1 MRRNSAFSLIETMLA
16 ILILGTGLVGL
27 THGITAAL
35 RASKESELQT
45 KAALFA
51 AGQIEILRAE
61 SFILE
66 GDTDGDC
73 GPGLANYTW
82 RQMVKPA
89 GLEGL
94 FDVEVIVQDAE
105 TAKEVYALRTLLFD
119 MPLSTTEDDTTT
131 KRKDPTRE
139 RERPRR

>member
-1 MRRNSAFSLIETMLA
+1 MRRNSAFSLIETMVA

-27 THGITAAL
+27 TQGITAAL
-35 RASKESELQT
+35 RASKECELQT
-45 KAALFA
+45 KAAVFA

-61 SFILE
+61 NFVLE

-73 GPGLANYTW
+73 GPGLANFTW
-82 RQMVKPA
+82 RQSVKPA

-94 FDVEVIVQDAE
+94 FDVEVIVQEPE
-105 TAKEVYALRTLLFD
+105 TGKDVYALRTLLFD
-119 MPLSTTEDDTTT
+119 MPLSTTDDTTT

-139 RERPRR
+139 RERLRR

>member
-1 MRRNSAFSLIETMLA
+1 MQAERGFSLIETMLA

-27 THGITAAL
+27 THGITGAL

-66 GDTDGDC
+66 GETDGDC
-73 GPGLANYTW
+73 GSGLANYGW
-82 RQMVKPA
+82 RQTVTP
-89 GLEGL
+89 GSIEGL
-94 FDVEVIVQDAE
+94 FDVQVVVQESD
-105 TAKEVYALRTLLFD
+105 TGKEVYTLRTLLFD
-119 MPLSTTEDDTTT
+119 QPLSSTDEET
-131 KRKDPTRE
+131 KKKPT
-139 RERPRR
+139 ERPRR

>member
-1 MRRNSAFSLIETMLA
+1 MRQNSAFSLIETMLA

-27 THGITAAL
+27 TQGITAAL

-51 AGQIEILRAE
+51 SGQIETLRAE
-61 SFILE
+61 SFIVE

-73 GPGLANYTW
+73 GPGLENYTW
-82 RQMVKPA
+82 QQTVKPA

-94 FDVEVIVQDAE
+94 FDVQVIVRESE

-119 MPLSTTEDDTTT
+119 MPLSTTEEDTAT
-131 KRKDPTRE
+131 KRKDPSRE
-139 RERPRR
+139 RERRRR

>member
-1 MRRNSAFSLIETMLA
+1 MIMRAQRGFSLIETMLA
-16 ILILGTGLVGL
+16 ILILGTGLAGL

-66 GDTDGDC
+66 GETDGDC
-73 GPGLANYTW
+73 GSGLANYGW
-82 RQMVKPA
+82 RQTVKP
-89 GLEGL
+89 GSIEGL
-94 FDVEVIVQDAE
+94 FDVQVVVHESE
-105 TAKEVYALRTLLFD
+105 TGKEVYTLRTLLFD
-119 MPLSTTEDDTTT
+119 PPLSSTEDET
-131 KRKDPTRE
+131 KKKPAE
-139 RERPRR
+139 RQRR

>member
-1 MRRNSAFSLIETMLA
+1 MIMQAERGFSLIETMLA

-27 THGITAAL
+27 THGITGAL

-66 GDTDGDC
+66 GETDGDC
-73 GPGLANYTW
+73 GSGLANYGW
-82 RQMVKPA
+82 RQTVTP
-89 GLEGL
+89 GSIEGL
-94 FDVEVIVQDAE
+94 FDVQVVVQESD
-105 TAKEVYALRTLLFD
+105 TGKEVYTLRTLLFD
-119 MPLSTTEDDTTT
+119 QPLSSTDEET
-131 KRKDPTRE
+131 KKKPT
-139 RERPRR
+139 ERPRR

>member
-1 MRRNSAFSLIETMLA
+1 MRRNSAFSLIETMVA

-27 THGITAAL
+27 TQGITAAL

-45 KAALFA
+45 KAAVFA

-73 GPGLANYTW
+73 GPGLENYTW
-82 RQMVKPA
+82 KQSVKPA

-94 FDVEVIVQDAE
+94 FDVEVIVQE
-105 TAKEVYALRTLLFD
+105 TETGKDVYALRTLLFD
-119 MPLSTTEDDTTT
+119 MPLSTDEDTTTT
-131 KRKDPTRE
+131 KRKDTMRE
-139 RERPRR
+139 RERLRR